1 MPCTKQLQM
10 ADYTVAVFNNIY
22 FSLHM
27 NYNVWYLPSEPYRG
41 VIAIV
46 RLPLLASRALAL

>member
-1 MPCTKQLQM
+1 M

-27 NYNVWYLPSEPYRG
+27 NYNVQYLSSELYRG